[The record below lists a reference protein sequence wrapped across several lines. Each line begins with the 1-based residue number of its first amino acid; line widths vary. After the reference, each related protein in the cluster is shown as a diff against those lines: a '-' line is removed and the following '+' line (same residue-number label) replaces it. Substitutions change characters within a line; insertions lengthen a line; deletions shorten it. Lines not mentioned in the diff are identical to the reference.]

1 MKNKLNSQ
9 IQKYLRILIWNVK
22 KVILLLIN
30 YSLTMAA
37 LLYLNKSTIQVY
49 SSPCTLRNNNLFQ
62 GKNNISQK
70 RLNILVTNPTNK
82 QSTTTLLMSRIAM
95 FLMQVII
102 KFNKIQVKAL
112 IVVFQLKNLNFL
124 LHKFIKKQ
132 TLNFKRNQV
141 FYSTQR
147 LPIISGA
154 LRNSILYNLDA
165 DKKLYRN
172 YGR

>member
-1 MKNKLNSQ
+1 
-9 IQKYLRILIWNVK
+9 
-22 KVILLLIN
+22 
-30 YSLTMAA
+30 
-37 LLYLNKSTIQVY
+37 
-49 SSPCTLRNNNLFQ
+49 
-62 GKNNISQK
+62 
-70 RLNILVTNPTNK
+70 
-82 QSTTTLLMSRIAM
+82 MSRIAM